1 MEIIGYIFLSAIVI
15 AIIVLFVKILNYAF
29 KTIVENNND

>member
-1 MEIIGYIFLSAIVI
+1 MEVIGYIFLSVVVI
-15 AIIVLFVKILNYAF
+15 GIIVLFVKILNYAF